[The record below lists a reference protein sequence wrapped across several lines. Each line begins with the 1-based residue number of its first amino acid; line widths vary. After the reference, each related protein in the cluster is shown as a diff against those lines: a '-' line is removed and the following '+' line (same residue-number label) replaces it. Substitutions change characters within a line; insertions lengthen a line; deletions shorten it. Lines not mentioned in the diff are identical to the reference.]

1 MGFARSA
8 ALLRPP
14 AHTVSS
20 RRIGGYPRAMRVL
33 VIGAGLSGL
42 AATEALLDA
51 GARVVVID
59 AFPVPGGRVA
69 SFEARVAVPRPVP
82 AATGAPGVP
91 PRVSPQ
97 HRAARPMGAAG
108 V

>member
-69 SFEARVAVPRPVP
+69 SFEARVAVAGVLPGGIVP
-82 AATGAPGVP
+82 ARGLASFQPCHP
-91 PRVSPQ
+91 PFRV
-97 HRAARPMGAAG
+97 M
-108 V
+108 

>member
-20 RRIGGYPRAMRVL
+20 RRIGGHPRAMRVL

-42 AATEALLDA
+42 AATAALLDA

-59 AFPVPGGRVA
+59 AFPVPGGRGA
-69 SFEARVAVPRPVP
+69 SFAARVAVPPRAPRPHLLRARAP
-82 AATGAPGVP
+82 RADGAY
-91 PRVSPQ
+91 RTS
-97 HRAARPMGAAG
+97 RAG
-108 V
+108 